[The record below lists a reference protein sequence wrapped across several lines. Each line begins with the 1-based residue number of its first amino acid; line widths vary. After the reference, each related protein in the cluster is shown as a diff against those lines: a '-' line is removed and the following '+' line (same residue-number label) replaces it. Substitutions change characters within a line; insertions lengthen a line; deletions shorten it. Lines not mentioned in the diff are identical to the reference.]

1 MVGDELPLTTMTST
15 TMTMKASATTGTHR
29 ARYRERLAGGTA
41 VKLPR
46 GWARAG
52 GVGGSCRERH
62 GPLPWRQ
69 ATQPLSAQKSGDEQ
83 AVRYAPGEIRTPDL
97 RFRRPMA

>member
-1 MVGDELPLTTMTST
+1 VVGDELPLTAMTTT
-15 TMTMKASATTGTHR
+15 TMTMKASATTGTRR

-52 GVGGSCRERH
+52 ALDGSCRERH
-62 GPLPWRQ
+62 GPLPWQQSSTASER
-69 ATQPLSAQKSGDEQ
+69 A
-83 AVRYAPGEIRTPDL
+83 
-97 RFRRPMA
+97 